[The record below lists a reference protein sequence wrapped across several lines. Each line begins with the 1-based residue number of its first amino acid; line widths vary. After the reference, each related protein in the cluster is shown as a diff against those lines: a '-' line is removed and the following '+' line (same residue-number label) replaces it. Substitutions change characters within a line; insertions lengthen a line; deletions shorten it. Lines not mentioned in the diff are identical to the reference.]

1 MDDGKIKKIMDFN
14 RGTTT
19 LGMCFKGGVMFAV
32 DSRAS

>member
-1 MDDGKIKKIMDFN
+1 MEDGKPKKIMDFN

-19 LGMCFKGGVMFAV
+19 LGFCFKEGVMFAV